1 MPAKRLLTEFLTHL
15 VDKLNRRRDL
25 NYSINDER
33 KKRETL
39 ELALEIDESESDRR
53 AKKLKKNELKLFFPL
68 CAF

>member
-33 KKRETL
+33 KVRETL
-39 ELALEIDESESDRR
+39 ELVLEIDESESDQR
-53 AKKLKKNELKLFFPL
+53 AKKLKKMN
-68 CAF
+68 